1 MRHALRLTTT
11 AGGLLALA
19 LLAAACSAS
28 SSTTQPIGGAETF
41 ILTSTSAVADPAYL
55 VTAAGAFAAKGTLA
69 ALGAGKSTVKFGD
82 GTFIMARPVAGVHVV
97 VRSLSRRTCA
107 AVLVE
112 TGTYTVGS
120 GTGRYIGISGYG
132 TEKAR
137 FTAMLPRRGGGKC
150 DTSRTALM
158 LAASPART
166 IVRGTGT
173 VLIPPHQKG

>member
-107 AVLVE
+107 AVPGGNRYLHRRLGHRQVHRHLRIRHRE
-112 TGTYTVGS
+112 SQVHGNAS
-120 GTGRYIGISGYG
+120 APRGRQ
-132 TEKAR
+132 
-137 FTAMLPRRGGGKC
+137 
-150 DTSRTALM
+150 
-158 LAASPART
+158 
-166 IVRGTGT
+166 VR
-173 VLIPPHQKG
+173 HQQNGPDAGR